1 MGFFLTGCDDDITLY
16 YIIGYIIVVTKS
28 AISEA
33 VSVIS
38 RIPLSAFFPVRSS
51 VYQTCVDIEEKLS
64 GMNCLNAT
72 IRYQLNYVSSTHL
85 SRVGAVCL
93 GSGHKMDINGRC

>member
-1 MGFFLTGCDDDITLY
+1 MTRHACVHFDIKLY

-38 RIPLSAFFPVRSS
+38 RIQLSAFLPVPSS
-51 VYQTCVDIEEKLS
+51 VYQTSVDINEQLS
-64 GMNCLNAT
+64 GRNYLNAT
-72 IRYQLNYVSSTHL
+72 IRYKLNYVTANHL
-85 SRVGAVCL
+85 PIVGAACL
-93 GSGHKMDINGRC
+93 

>member
-1 MGFFLTGCDDDITLY
+1 MTTRTCVHFDITLY

-51 VYQTCVDIEEKLS
+51 VYQTSVDIEEKLS

-72 IRYQLNYVSSTHL
+72 IRYQVNYVSSTHL

-93 GSGHKMDINGRC
+93 GSGHTMDINRRC